1 MFPPVHSRVVTR
13 YVGSGI
19 KGVGSGIKG
28 VGSGIT
34 SKRNHQFF
42 EGPGIS
48 LYHFCGIR
56 KICHAFGIKDQ
67 TFKYKNGISD
77 KKKKTYVFMTTSWP
91 PSPNILL
98 LNFASLAPPY
108 KNRKLYHHYPS
119 PPPNSEEKFIER
131 TFKKLRVCKGT
142 TRLFHQTL

>member
-1 MFPPVHSRVVTR
+1 MALQLMFPPVHSRVVTR

-28 VGSGIT
+28 VGSGIKGVGSGIRRVGSGITALGSGIT

-56 KICHAFGIKDQ
+56 NICHAFGIKDQ

-77 KKKKTYVFMTTSWP
+77 EKKKNIRLYDHVMAPISQHP
-91 PSPNILL
+91 PAQFRFSCTPL
-98 LNFASLAPPY
+98 
-108 KNRKLYHHYPS
+108 
-119 PPPNSEEKFIER
+119 
-131 TFKKLRVCKGT
+131 
-142 TRLFHQTL
+142 